1 MAKCNM
7 IIWTGSQDRGR
18 SLGTKKEKAWALVK
32 IISSSKN
39 LTNYSQILFNISFTI
54 KHGI

>member
-1 MAKCNM
+1 M
-7 IIWTGSQDRGR
+7 IIWTGSQDREK
-18 SLGTKKEKAWALVK
+18 SLGTKKEKARALVK

-39 LTNYSQILFNISFTI
+39 LSNYSQILFNISFTI